1 MDEHK
6 HSYDVEECPVCGQ
19 VYRAGDVIEYFAIE
33 RKSSKLNRWLKQL
46 KTELG
51 MKEALHW
58 CVKCEA
64 IYYWD
69 RKAKRWTQLIAVKC
83 PSCGGY
89 YRHKEGVQLA
99 LDNLAQSV

>member
-6 HSYDVEECPVCGQ
+6 HSHDFEECPVCGQ
-19 VYRAGDVIEYFAIE
+19 AYGGGVIRYFCTE
-33 RKSSKLNRWLKQL
+33 RKGSKLSRFLKQL

-51 MKEALHW
+51 MREALHW
-58 CVKCEA
+58 CAICEA

-83 PSCGGY
+83 PNCGGY
-89 YRHKEGVQLA
+89 YRAVGVGQ
-99 LDNLAQSV
+99 